1 MSNEKDLFQLETITK
16 QLAHI
21 VNDENLFVDR
31 IRKIDE
37 NIYESE
43 FIIAGD
49 HPYLYE
55 NSAISNHVSG
65 TSLLDV
71 TRQLCKAMSHIYYD
85 VPINCRFVMQNTQM
99 DFFGWTKC
107 SVPIYI
113 LLDVSVE
120 RRLLGGFMSPVA
132 QFING
137 KYPELTQTDISLIS
151 LGVIMTYFFNNIEK
165 LRPVLDLIQ
174 KKGLVNEF
182 DSALNKAGQLKD
194 AFLEFMRSLGVLTSS
209 VSNMLAY
216 SFLIPLLPTLLSI
229 SQSGV
234 TEMKLQLLVKS
245 ILGYVTL
252 ITSSTALEKIVG
264 KMVDRFKD

>member
-1 MSNEKDLFQLETITK
+1 MSNEKDLFQLKTITK

-113 LLDVSVE
+113 LLYVSIE
-120 RRLLGGFMSPVA
+120 RRLLVGFMSPTFEVKLSYS
-132 QFING
+132 QEGYELGTINV
-137 KYPELTQTDISLIS
+137 KFSAFSHEIE
-151 LGVIMTYFFNNIEK
+151 EK
-165 LRPVLDLIQ
+165 LMSRQYRRKPNEQ
-174 KKGLVNEF
+174 K
-182 DSALNKAGQLKD
+182 
-194 AFLEFMRSLGVLTSS
+194 
-209 VSNMLAY
+209 
-216 SFLIPLLPTLLSI
+216 
-229 SQSGV
+229 
-234 TEMKLQLLVKS
+234 MKTVQKS
-245 ILGYVTL
+245 
-252 ITSSTALEKIVG
+252 
-264 KMVDRFKD
+264 